1 MKDKDIAEKILE
13 DYPDVFAD
21 IVNGF
26 LFSGN
31 EVVKPEE
38 LEDMQ
43 LRSAYRAELK
53 LHDMERDVAKRWKKN
68 GIRIACVGLENQT
81 APDSR
86 MVLRVL
92 GYDGAEYR
100 AQCLKE
106 NRNNAPYPVITIVLY
121 FGYEQRWTAAKS
133 LYEAVRVPDELKPFV
148 TDTKINVFEV
158 AWLTDDQVAKFK
170 SDFRIVA
177 DYFVQKRKTGT
188 YIGSRDT
195 MRHVYEVLQLLSV
208 MEHVDYL
215 ERAVVERRVK
225 GGERDMSSI
234 FDQYIKEGEARGEA
248 RGVIMGAEKK
258 EAEVNERVAADMLKK
273 NYPLD
278 AIKDISRLSEAHI
291 RKLAKSLGVAVL

>member
-26 LFSGN
+26 LFNGN

-43 LRSAYRAELK
+43 LRSAYRAEQK

-68 GIRIACVGLENQT
+68 GIRIACVGFENQT

-106 NRNNAPYPVITIVLY
+106 NLNNAPYPVITIVLY

-133 LYEAVRVPDELKPFV
+133 LYEAVSVPDELKPFV

-158 AWLTDDQVAKFK
+158 AWLKDEQVAKFK

-188 YIGSRDT
+188 YRGSRDT

-215 ERAVVERRVK
+215 ERAVVEKRVK
-225 GGERDMSSI
+225 GGERNMSSI
-234 FDQYIKEGEARGEA
+234 FDQYIKEGEAR
-248 RGVIMGAEKK
+248 K
-258 EAEVNERVAADMLKK
+258 EAEVNERVATDMLKK
-273 NYPLD
+273 KYPLD

>member
-1 MKDKDIAEKILE
+1 MADKDIAEKILE

-26 LFSGN
+26 LFNGN
-31 EVVKPEE
+31 VVVKPEE

-43 LRSAYRAELK
+43 LRSAYRAEMK

-68 GIRIACVGLENQT
+68 GIRIACVGFENQT

-92 GYDGAEYR
+92 GYDGSEYR
-100 AQCLKE
+100 TQCLKE
-106 NRNNAPYPVITIVLY
+106 NLDNPPYPVITIVLY

-148 TDTKINVFEV
+148 TDVKLNVFEV
-158 AWLTDDQVAKFK
+158 AWLTDEQVAKFQ

-188 YIGSRDT
+188 YEGSKDT

-208 MEHVDYL
+208 MEHDDHFEQVYL
-215 ERAVVERRVK
+215 EKAGK
-225 GGERDMSSI
+225 GGIKNMASI
-234 FDQYIKEGEARGEA
+234 FDDYIKK
-248 RGVIMGAEKK
+248 GAERK
-258 EAEVNERVAADMLKK
+258 EAEVNERVATEMLKDGE
-273 NYPLD
+273 PLSK
-278 AIKDISRLSEAHI
+278 ILKYSKLTEIHI
-291 RKLAKSLGVAVL
+291 RQLAKSLGVAVL

>member
-26 LFSGN
+26 LFNGN

-43 LRSAYRAELK
+43 LRSAYRAEQK

-68 GIRIACVGLENQT
+68 GIRIACVGFENQT

-106 NRNNAPYPVITIVLY
+106 NLNNAPYLVITIVLY

-133 LYEAVRVPDELKPFV
+133 LYEAVSVPDELKPFV

-158 AWLTDDQVAKFK
+158 AWLKDEQVAKFK

-188 YIGSRDT
+188 YRGSRDT

-215 ERAVVERRVK
+215 ERAVVEKRVK

-234 FDQYIKEGEARGEA
+234 FDQYIKEGEAR
-248 RGVIMGAEKK
+248 K
-258 EAEVNERVAADMLKK
+258 EAEVNERVATDMLKK
-273 NYPLD
+273 KYPLD

>member
-26 LFSGN
+26 LFNGN
-31 EVVKPEE
+31 DVVKPEE

-43 LRSAYRAELK
+43 LRSAYRAEQK

-68 GIRIACVGLENQT
+68 GIRIACVGFENQT

-106 NRNNAPYPVITIVLY
+106 NLNNAPYPVITIVLY

-133 LYEAVRVPDELKPFV
+133 LYEAVSVPDELKPFV

-158 AWLTDDQVAKFK
+158 AWLKDEQVAKFK

-188 YIGSRDT
+188 YRGSRDT

-215 ERAVVERRVK
+215 ERAVVEKRVK

-234 FDQYIKEGEARGEA
+234 FDQYIKEGEAR
-248 RGVIMGAEKK
+248 K
-258 EAEVNERVAADMLKK
+258 EAEVNERVATDMLKK
-273 NYPLD
+273 KYPLD

>member
-26 LFSGN
+26 LFNGN

-38 LEDMQ
+38 LEDMK

-68 GIRIACVGLENQT
+68 GIRIACVGFENQT
-81 APDSR
+81 ASDSR

-106 NRNNAPYPVITIVLY
+106 NLNNAPYPVITIVLY

-133 LYEAVRVPDELKPFV
+133 LYEAVSVPDELKPFV

-158 AWLTDDQVAKFK
+158 AWLTDNQVAKFK

-188 YIGSRDT
+188 YRGSRDT

-215 ERAVVERRVK
+215 ERAVVEKRVK

-234 FDQYIKEGEARGEA
+234 FDQYIKEGEAR
-248 RGVIMGAEKK
+248 K
-258 EAEVNERVAADMLKK
+258 EAEVNERVATDMLKK
-273 NYPLD
+273 KYPLD

>member
-26 LFSGN
+26 LFNGN

-43 LRSAYRAELK
+43 LRSAYRAEQK
-53 LHDMERDVAKRWKKN
+53 LHEMERDVAKRWKKN
-68 GIRIACVGLENQT
+68 GIRIACVGFENQT

-106 NRNNAPYPVITIVLY
+106 NLNNAPYPVITIVLY

-133 LYEAVRVPDELKPFV
+133 LYEAVSVPDELKPFV

-158 AWLTDDQVAKFK
+158 AWLKDEQVAKFK

-188 YIGSRDT
+188 YRGSRDT

-215 ERAVVERRVK
+215 ERAVVEKRVK

-234 FDQYIKEGEARGEA
+234 FDQYIKEGEAR
-248 RGVIMGAEKK
+248 K
-258 EAEVNERVAADMLKK
+258 EAEVNERVATDMLKK
-273 NYPLD
+273 KYPLD